1 MTPAQ
6 RSLFAD
12 VAILLTLIAIAVV
25 GYRYSPLLLPK
36 ADLTAKPAAGCNL
49 NRETCSVKLADGRSI
64 DVSITPHPI
73 PVVKPLL
80 VSVAIH
86 GFSAQKVE
94 IDFAGATMNMGYN
107 RQALKAEAGDRFS
120 GEAML
125 PVCVTGRMEWLATL
139 LVETGN
145 QRISVPFLF
154 FAPDP
159 S

>member
-1 MTPAQ
+1 MNVTRRP
-6 RSLFAD
+6 LLAD
-12 VAILLTLIAIAVV
+12 LAILLVLIAIAVL
-25 GYRYSPLLLPK
+25 GYHYSPLLLPK
-36 ADLTAKPAAGCNL
+36 ADLTLTPSAGCDL
-49 NRETCSVKLADGRSI
+49 NRQTCRAKLPDGRSI
-64 DVSITPHPI
+64 DVAITPHPI
-73 PVVKPLL
+73 PVVKPLR
-80 VSVAIH
+80 VEVAFH
-86 GFSAQKVE
+86 GIEARKVE

-107 RQALKAEAGDRFS
+107 RQALVAEAPDRYT

-139 LVETGN
+139 LVETES